1 MKKTLILAFMML
13 STFISQ
19 AQLKEKDIL
28 GTWEMKFNLKEEAQ
42 KEMQEENILA
52 KALSEGIL
60 GFVDAI
66 LDEVTIRMEFMEKN
80 RVEIRAYS
88 DFDTDDEVEVT
99 RWSIDKEGRLKFD
112 DIKSD
117 NVDVELSDA
126 WVMEDGML
134 YPIED
139 DGSISRAVYLRKVK

>member
-42 KEMQEENILA
+42 KEMQEENILT

-99 RWSIDKEGRLKFD
+99 RWSIDKKGRLKFD